1 MVFLYNT
8 LHCSICYKL
17 HHQQVLILVF
27 WTSAKAIDFI
37 IKQNSYLVHLI
48 FFYFSFCF
56 ANKCVNANAMAEHFS
71 LIILLMFFFMRH
83 KQTFI
88 RFNLKNHFDNWNKSD
103 TSERMLNIDISRSV
117 GEFARLSIRLTLHS
131 QTQLLALLQ
140 PILEYWR
147 GGTKNVDFLRVVV
160 IFAAA
165 MDSMQFWML
174 YLCSR
179 EQNF

>member
-1 MVFLYNT
+1 M
-8 LHCSICYKL
+8 
-17 HHQQVLILVF
+17 
-27 WTSAKAIDFI
+27 AKHI
-37 IKQNSYLVHLI
+37 
-48 FFYFSFCF
+48 
-56 ANKCVNANAMAEHFS
+56 S
-71 LIILLMFFFMRH
+71 LIILFMFFFMRN

-88 RFNLKNHFDNWNKSD
+88 RFNFKNHFDNRNKSD

-117 GEFARLSIRLTLHS
+117 GEFARLSIRLTLQS

-174 YLCSR
+174 YFCSR
-179 EQNF
+179 EENF